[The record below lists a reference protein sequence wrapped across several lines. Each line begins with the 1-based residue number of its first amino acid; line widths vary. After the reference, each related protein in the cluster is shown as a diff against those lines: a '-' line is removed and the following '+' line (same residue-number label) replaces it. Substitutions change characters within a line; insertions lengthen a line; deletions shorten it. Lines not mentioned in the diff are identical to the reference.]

1 MKCITPFILLV
12 ITSFWFAAC
21 VTPAKIEFYDFPSDI
36 AEEAKIANTKMIEKG
51 RILYNINC
59 AKCHN
64 TKEKRK
70 IYVPDFTTAQLDA
83 YTIRIK
89 NETHTNTLQENRI
102 SIEELEVI
110 QYFFMYKKP
119 GKPAAEITN

>member
-1 MKCITPFILLV
+1 MKSITAFIVIV
-12 ITSFWFAAC
+12 ITALCFTAC
-21 VTPAKIEFYDFPSDI
+21 VTPAKLEFYDFPSDI
-36 AEEAKIANTKMIEKG
+36 AEEAKVANTKLIEKG

-70 IYVPDFTTAQLDA
+70 IYVPDFTNAQLDA

-89 NETHTNTLQENRI
+89 NEKHTNTLQENKI
-102 SIEELEVI
+102 TVEELEAI

-119 GKPAAEITN
+119 GKPVAEK